1 MSKRTFCEQLLSPDN
16 DLCQGCFWGL
26 HLLHLS
32 WLALTLAL
40 ASKGDCHTW
49 LPVARTVLGPVP
61 HLPVSVLCRRPP
73 PSLAARNLYS
83 LSLSATLLH
92 KLLSPSTTLEGAT
105 GAIITLWC
113 QIRQASYCGRA
124 HSQSLWR
131 PETWEHRL
139 YQARRLSQEAQMVAI
154 FWAVSSLYALLITA

>member
-1 MSKRTFCEQLLSPDN
+1 MNSSSFRTMTCARDVFS
-16 DLCQGCFWGL
+16 GL
-26 HLLHLS
+26 HLFHLS

-83 LSLSATLLH
+83 LSLSASLLH

-105 GAIITLWC
+105 GAIITVWC

-131 PETWEHRL
+131 PESTDYVRPDD
-139 YQARRLSQEAQMVAI
+139 
-154 FWAVSSLYALLITA
+154 

>member
-1 MSKRTFCEQLLSPDN
+1 MTLSAGKGLCRRELLVNSSSFQTMTCARDV
-16 DLCQGCFWGL
+16 FSGL

-61 HLPVSVLCRRPP
+61 HLPVSVLCRRPHHP
-73 PSLAARNLYS
+73 HSPQGICTLSLS

-124 HSQSLWR
+124 HSQQSLWR
-131 PETWEHRL
+131 PET
-139 YQARRLSQEAQMVAI
+139 
-154 FWAVSSLYALLITA
+154 